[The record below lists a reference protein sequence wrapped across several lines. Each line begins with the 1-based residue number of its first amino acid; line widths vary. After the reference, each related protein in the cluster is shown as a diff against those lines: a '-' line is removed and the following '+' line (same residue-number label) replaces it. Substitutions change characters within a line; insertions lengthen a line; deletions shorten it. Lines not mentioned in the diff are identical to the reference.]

1 MKATGRGA
9 LALSALGVVFGDI
22 GTSPLYAFQTVF
34 AAPHDIEV
42 TDLRL
47 NGALSLIFWT
57 ITLIV
62 SVKYVLVVMRADND
76 GEGGIMALTALT
88 RSLRG
93 VKRMG
98 LLLALGVFGAALFYG
113 DSIITP
119 AISVLSAVEGLELV
133 APGLAPAVVPIAL
146 VVLIA
151 LFVVQRFGTHRV
163 GAAFGPVMLVWFL
176 VIGLLGLASVVQTP
190 SILRVLSPTYAV
202 SWAVHE
208 PLLCFL
214 ALGSVILCV
223 TGAEA
228 LFADMGHFGRG
239 PIRVSW
245 FAVVSIALYL
255 NYLGQGA
262 LVVRDPKAVS
272 NPFYLLAP
280 DSLQLPLVIL
290 ATLATVIAS
299 QAVISGAFSMTQ
311 QAVNLRYL
319 PRMIVTH
326 TSASERGQIY
336 VPLVNWLLLAA
347 VILLVIGFRDSS
359 RLASAYGLAVSGTF
373 VITTLLTT
381 VVARHKWHVTPVV
394 LVPAAAAFLFI
405 DLSFFTANLTKFV
418 HGGWFPLLVAVVIY
432 VMLMTWSKGRE
443 LLHRRRAEI
452 GNTDDQLA
460 SLLAN
465 ARAEPIPG
473 SAVYLTADVRPPLAM
488 LEYLRLGGTV
498 HRQSIHLA
506 VMTAR
511 AVPFV
516 APADQLTVSDV
527 APGFQRA
534 VLRLGFMQR
543 ADIPTVMQQMADA
556 GLPLDDQTI
565 VVVYTTRV
573 IPHGREGMMLWRK
586 HVFAFML
593 RNAVDP
599 VSYFRLES
607 GRIIEFTDVIRI

>member
-1 MKATGRGA
+1 M
-9 LALSALGVVFGDI
+9 
-22 GTSPLYAFQTVF
+22 
-34 AAPHDIEV
+34 
-42 TDLRL
+42 
-47 NGALSLIFWT
+47 
-57 ITLIV
+57 
-62 SVKYVLVVMRADND
+62 
-76 GEGGIMALTALT
+76 
-88 RSLRG
+88 
-93 VKRMG
+93 
-98 LLLALGVFGAALFYG
+98 
-113 DSIITP
+113 
-119 AISVLSAVEGLELV
+119 
-133 APGLAPAVVPIAL
+133 
-146 VVLIA
+146 
-151 LFVVQRFGTHRV
+151 
-163 GAAFGPVMLVWFL
+163 
-176 VIGLLGLASVVQTP
+176 
-190 SILRVLSPTYAV
+190 
-202 SWAVHE
+202 
-208 PLLCFL
+208 
-214 ALGSVILCV
+214 
-223 TGAEA
+223 
-228 LFADMGHFGRG
+228 
-239 PIRVSW
+239 SW

-299 QAVISGAFSMTQ
+299 QAVISGAFSMTE

-381 VVARHKWHVTPVV
+381 VVARHKWHVTPAVLGAGRRCV
-394 LVPAAAAFLFI
+394 PVHRPIVLHGQLDQVRTRRLVPPARRRCHLRDAHDVVQGPRVAA
-405 DLSFFTANLTKFV
+405 STAR
-418 HGGWFPLLVAVVIY
+418 GD
-432 VMLMTWSKGRE
+432 RQ
-443 LLHRRRAEI
+443 HRRPVGVATRERPGRA
-452 GNTDDQLA
+452 DP
-460 SLLAN
+460 
-465 ARAEPIPG
+465 RC
-473 SAVYLTADVRPPLAM
+473 SAVYVTADVRPPLAM

-565 VVVYTTRV
+565 LVVYTTRV
-573 IPHGREGMMLWRK
+573 NPHGREGMMLWRK

-599 VSYFRLES
+599 VSRTSGSSPGGSSSSPTSSASERLRTRVSSEADHW
-607 GRIIEFTDVIRI
+607 GRHGHSSNRGAAGPRHVAGPA